1 MELPEDL
8 INFVKII
15 PGNISY
21 LGSTTLTQ
29 FKVIGHN
36 FKLAESETETETE
49 TEMERRLIIELVLQR
64 MHLYHMTNTYLPTTC
79 LLSKTCLKLI
89 YKF

>member
-21 LGSTTLTQ
+21 LGSKTLTQ

-36 FKLAESETETETE
+36 LKLAESETE

-64 MHLYHMTNTYLPTTC
+64 MYFYHMTNTYLPTTC
-79 LLSKTCLKLI
+79 LLSKTCLKHI
-89 YKF
+89 YFF

>member
-21 LGSTTLTQ
+21 LGSKTLTQ

-36 FKLAESETETETE
+36 LKLAESES
-49 TEMERRLIIELVLQR
+49 EMEKRLIIELVLQR
-64 MHLYHMTNTYLPTTC
+64 MYLYHMTNTYLPTTC

-89 YKF
+89 Y